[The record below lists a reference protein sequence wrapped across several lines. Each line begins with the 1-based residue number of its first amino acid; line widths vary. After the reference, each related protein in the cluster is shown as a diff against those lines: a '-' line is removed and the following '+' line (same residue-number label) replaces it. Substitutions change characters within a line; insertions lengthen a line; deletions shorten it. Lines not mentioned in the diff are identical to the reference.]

1 MIPGFPRTAAAARYT
16 VALPAVSD
24 IESLL
29 REGLTALG
37 VSVTPALTGRFVTY
51 LELLARWNR
60 AYNLTSITDAEGMVV
75 RHVLDS
81 VTARPWLAGTAV
93 LDAGSGAGL
102 PGIPLALLE
111 PDRRFTLADAS
122 GKKVRFLR
130 QVVMELGLDHVTP
143 VQVRLEAWQGE
154 APYDTV
160 ISRALASLGEFVTT
174 CGHLAG
180 DTGRLIA
187 MKGRRPDA
195 ELAALRAPWRVTA
208 VEPVVVPGLD
218 AERHIV
224 VMEH

>member
-1 MIPGFPRTAAAARYT
+1 MPAA
-16 VALPAVSD
+16 SN
-24 IESLL
+24 IEGLL
-29 REGLTALG
+29 REGLTTLG
-37 VSVTPALTGRFVTY
+37 VSVTSALTGRFVAY
-51 LELLARWNR
+51 IELLARWNR
-60 AYNLTSITDAEGMVV
+60 AYNLTSITDTGDMVV

-81 VTARPWLAGTAV
+81 ATARPWLAGTAV

-111 PDRRFTLADAS
+111 PQRRFTLVDAS

-130 QVVMELGLDHVTP
+130 QVVMELGLEHVTP
-143 VQVRLEAWQGE
+143 VQARLEDWQGE
-154 APYDTV
+154 GPYDTV
-160 ISRALASLGEFVTT
+160 ICRALASLGEFVTT

-180 DTGRLIA
+180 DRGRLVA

-195 ELAALRAPWRVTA
+195 ELAALPAPWRVATI
-208 VEPVVVPGLD
+208 EPVTVPGLD

>member
-1 MIPGFPRTAAAARYT
+1 MCDAPGLAGRLAAY
-16 VALPAVSD
+16 LD
-24 IESLL
+24 LL
-29 REGLTALG
+29 
-37 VSVTPALTGRFVTY
+37 V
-51 LELLARWNR
+51 RWNK

-75 RHVLDS
+75 RHILDS
-81 VTARPWLAGTAV
+81 AVARPWLAGTTI

-111 PDRRFTLADAS
+111 PERRFTLVDAS

-130 QVVMELGLDHVTP
+130 QVVMELKLPNVTP
-143 VQVRLEAWQGE
+143 VQARLEGWHAE
-154 APYDTV
+154 SPFDTV

-180 DTGRLIA
+180 AGGRLVA

-195 ELAALRAPWRVTA
+195 EIAAVPAPWRVTA
-208 VEPVVVPGLD
+208 AEPVTVPGLD

>member
-1 MIPGFPRTAAAARYT
+1 MSAA
-16 VALPAVSD
+16 SD
-24 IESLL
+24 IETLL

-37 VSVTPALTGRFVTY
+37 VSVTPALTGRFIAY
-51 LELLARWNR
+51 LDLLVRWNR

-81 VTARPWLAGTAV
+81 VTARPWLAGTTV
-93 LDAGSGAGL
+93 LDAGSGAGF

-111 PDRRFTLADAS
+111 PDRRYTLVDAS

-143 VQVRLEAWQGE
+143 VQARLEDWRGE
-154 APYDTV
+154 GPYDTV
-160 ISRALASLGEFVTT
+160 ISRALASLAEFVTT

-180 DTGRLIA
+180 DTGRLVA

-195 ELAALRAPWRVTA
+195 ELAALPAPWRVTA
-208 VEPVVVPGLD
+208 VEPVSVPGLD
-218 AERHIV
+218 AERHIIV
-224 VMEH
+224 LDR